1 MCRFPMRS
9 WPRETQSRRPCSSST
24 TKCGCPTCDW
34 ARRTWPLS
42 STFWK
47 LRMRL
52 LKRDR
57 MLIITIAPM
66 KKITAARTDS
76 SDLPVVASGPFVS
89 HRDLRELYEN
99 ATVDLVFLDG
109 VLSSGRLDAL
119 ENGAPLTASEKA
131 LLVRR
136 RLKMFFDEPVADD
149 AYVIKSLATAA
160 GHKVFRAETRSWRR

>member
-1 MCRFPMRS
+1 
-9 WPRETQSRRPCSSST
+9 
-24 TKCGCPTCDW
+24 
-34 ARRTWPLS
+34 
-42 STFWK
+42 
-47 LRMRL
+47 
-52 LKRDR
+52 

-160 GHKVFRAETRSWRR
+160 GHKVFRAETRSWRRGEGVQTNFVGLFSTLQEAKAAVRRKGLIDVRDYKWRQRHSRR